1 MVEDVVVRSDHQ
13 IPTRI
18 LFLVLPDISRRKI
31 MKNNLLTSVAENAA
45 YVAVFILL
53 ILLMFAAAKIAE
65 VLVSRKTGAE
75 SQSLSTRKVVIIGL
89 FSAISAILMLF
100 EVPVFFAPSFYK
112 IDLSDLPAVI
122 GAFAFG
128 PMTGVMVEF
137 IKILLNLVI
146 NGTTT
151 AFVGELAN
159 FIVGCSYVLPA
170 SIIYLFKKNRKM
182 AMIACASGTLTITVV
197 GSALN
202 AFYLLPAFAA
212 LYGMPV
218 DALIGMGT
226 AVNPAITNIGTFV
239 LFAVAP
245 LNLLKGVVIT
255 TVTVLVYKKLSPVLK
270 TGLVVTPKRQEA

>member
-1 MVEDVVVRSDHQ
+1 MN
-13 IPTRI
+13 
-18 LFLVLPDISRRKI
+18 
-31 MKNNLLTSVAENAA
+31 NNLLTSIAENTA
-45 YVAVFILL
+45 YVITFL
-53 ILLMFAAAKIAE
+53 ILIALMFALAK
-65 VLVSRKTGAE
+65 GAE
-75 SQSLSTRKVVIIGL
+75 LLVTRRTGEASATFSTRKVVIIGL
-89 FSAISAILMLF
+89 FSAISTVLMLF
-100 EVPVFFAPSFYK
+100 EIPVFFAPSFYK

-128 PMTGVMVEF
+128 PMTGVMIEF

-170 SIIYLFKKNRKM
+170 SIIYLFKKNRKT
-182 AMIACASGTLTITVV
+182 AMISCITGTLVIAVV

-202 AFYLLPAFAA
+202 AFYLLPAFAT
-212 LYGMPV
+212 LYGMPI

-245 LNLLKGVVIT
+245 LNLIKGAVISA
-255 TVTVLVYKKLSPVLK
+255 VTVLVYKKLSPILK
-270 TGLVVTPKRQEA
+270 NSTAMQPKQQEA